1 MHLDHTRVKKT
12 NIISF
17 FQIELFD
24 FSNEVAA
31 TVKLE
36 AILTHSYSQVHF
48 IYLHTQHLMW

>member
-1 MHLDHTRVKKT
+1 MHLDHTRVKNT
-12 NIISF
+12 IIIIF
-17 FQIELFD
+17 FQIKLFD

-31 TVKLE
+31 TVKPE